1 MSDVTLSSSVRQSLL
16 SLQGTT
22 NLIERTQN
30 RLSTGLRVSSAVDDP
45 VAFFQAKSFSDRAS
59 DLLEKKD
66 GIDQGISTVSGAL
79 DGVESIESLVK
90 QMKGIANSMKSATST
105 QMSDLVSQ
113 FNDLRTQINNLAA
126 DSTYQGTNLI
136 NGAGETLSIEFS
148 ERTASLLTINS
159 VDLRAGTAG
168 LSIASAVNFT
178 GAFVANGGSVS
189 SVAQTSGQFGNR
201 FLATSSDFSLTWAGP
216 EHTFSAG
223 ETVTFTYGTGSTYSL
238 VASTSSAVTV
248 SNGGVLD
255 VDVVSATNA
264 IASGSEFALV
274 ADKTRNLVL
283 GYSAYYSTAS
293 TSGVATSLSGGEVL
307 KVTYNGTGGSVTLT
321 TADAGLVFTY
331 GSNTLTL
338 NVTSGQT
345 LTLTSGTVLNLSVL
359 TGAGAGLTAATG
371 AGYVGI
377 GAIATTGAGAASTG
391 ATKQLGV
398 QVAAGATAAAIT
410 AANAFTAHYVSAGA
424 TNVLNATI
432 SELDSALTTL
442 RTQAQTLGSNVALL
456 NTRLDF
462 TASYVNTLQGGADK
476 LTLADINEEGANLL
490 ALQTRQQLGIQSLSL
505 AAQAEAS
512 ILRLF
517 G

>member
-1 MSDVTLSSSVRQSLL
+1 MSNVTLSASVRQSLL

-22 NLIERTQN
+22 TLIERTQN
-30 RLSTGLRVSSAVDDP
+30 RLSTGLRVSSAIDDP
-45 VAFFQAKSFSDRAS
+45 VAFFQAKSLSDRAS

-66 GIDQGISTVSGAL
+66 GIDQGISTVTGAL

-90 QMKGIANSMKSATST
+90 QMKGIANSMKSATSS
-105 QMSDLVSQ
+105 QISDLVSQ

-126 DSTYQGTNLI
+126 DATYQGTNLI

-148 ERTASLLTINS
+148 EKTASLLTISS

-168 LSIASAVNFT
+168 LSITSAAEFT

-189 SVAQTSGQFGNR
+189 TVTASTGNFANR
-201 FLATSSDFSLTWAGP
+201 FLSTTSDFSLTWQGP
-216 EHTFSAG
+216 KHTFTAG

-238 VASTSSAVTV
+238 VADTGSAVTV
-248 SNGGVLD
+248 SNGGTID
-255 VDVVSATNA
+255 VDVVSSTTA
-264 IASGSEFALV
+264 IASGKEFALK
-274 ADKTRNLVL
+274 ATATRNLVL
-283 GYSAYYSTAS
+283 GYTQYHL
-293 TSGVATSLSGGEVL
+293 TSVSGTNATLSGGEAL
-307 KVTYNGTGGSVTLT
+307 SLTYNGGGAAVTLT
-321 TADAGLVFTY
+321 TADAALTFAY
-331 GSNTLTL
+331 GTAQLSL
-338 NVTSGQT
+338 NVASGQT
-345 LTLTSGTVLNLSVL
+345 LTLSSGSTFVVSVL
-359 TGAGAGLTAATG
+359 TGSGKGLTAASG
-371 AGYVGI
+371 IAYVGLG
-377 GAIATTGAGAASTG
+377 GARITAASAASTG
-391 ATKQLGV
+391 ATKKLGI
-398 QVAAGATAAAIT
+398 AIGGGTAAAIT
-410 AANAFTAHYVSAGA
+410 AATDFSTTRYVSAGA
-424 TNVLNATI
+424 TTVLNSAI

-462 TASYVNTLQGGADK
+462 TQNYVNTLQGGADK